1 MFEFITAGGFLMIPI
16 ILVSIVAMAII
27 VALFIAL
34 SSKKVIP
41 EGTTNAARKLALSG
55 RATPA
60 QINKLRES
68 SLLGRVLATGLENAH
83 LPRHSLKESIEE
95 SGRHVIHAMDRF
107 MTTLG
112 TIAAI
117 APLLG
122 LLGTV
127 VGMINVFSVITSQ
140 GVGSPTEL
148 AGGISQALITTAA
161 GITVAVPALIF
172 HRYFRGKIN
181 DYAIEMEKE
190 TMKLIDTINRK
201 APAPVSTST
210 PAPSTPQ
217 QAAAAQKQ
225 DPSAA
230 VKAAKERLLAQ
241 QKAQELQAK
250 GNAA

>member
-1 MFEFITAGGFLMIPI
+1 MFEYITAGGFLMVPI
-16 ILVSIVAMAII
+16 ILISITAMAIV
-27 VALFIAL
+27 VALFISL
-34 SSKKVIP
+34 NSRRVIP
-41 EGTTNAARKLALSG
+41 DGATNAARKLALSG

-68 SLLGRVLATGLENAH
+68 SLLGRVLATGLENSK
-83 LPRHSLKESIEE
+83 LPRHALKESIEE
-95 SGRHVIHAMDRF
+95 TGRHVIHSMDKY

-112 TIAAI
+112 TIAAV

-161 GITVAVPALIF
+161 GISVAVPALIF

-190 TMKLIDTINRK
+190 TMKLMDTINRK
-201 APAPVSTST
+201 TASASNAAVQ
-210 PAPSTPQ
+210 AAQQKLIAQQ
-217 QAAAAQKQ
+217 QAAKLQKEQ
-225 DPSAA
+225 GTR
-230 VKAAKERLLAQ
+230 V
-241 QKAQELQAK
+241 
-250 GNAA
+250 

>member
-1 MFEFITAGGFLMIPI
+1 MFEFITAGGMLIIPI
-16 ILVSIVAMAII
+16 ILISIVAMAII
-27 VALFIAL
+27 AALFL
-34 SSKKVIP
+34 SLNKRKVMP
-41 EGTTNAARKLALSG
+41 DGTTNAARKLAISG
-55 RATPA
+55 RTTPA
-60 QINKLRES
+60 QINKLRED
-68 SLLGRVLATGLENAH
+68 SLLGCVLATGLENAH

-95 SGRHVIHAMDRF
+95 TGRHVIHAMDKY

-161 GITVAVPALIF
+161 GISVAVPALIF

-201 APAPVSTST
+201 GAAS
-210 PAPSTPQ
+210 A
-217 QAAAAQKQ
+217 QA
-225 DPSAA
+225 PSAA
-230 VKAAKERLLAQ
+230 VLAAKKKLMAQ
-241 QKAQELQAK
+241 QKANAIAKQEAK
-250 GNAA
+250 GNLA

>member
-1 MFEFITAGGFLMIPI
+1 MFEFITAGGMLMIPI
-16 ILVSIVAMAII
+16 VLISILAMAII
-27 VALFIAL
+27 AALFISL
-34 SSKKVIP
+34 SKKKIIP
-41 EGTTNAARKLALSG
+41 DGVTNIARKLALSG
-55 RATPA
+55 RTTPA
-60 QINKLRES
+60 QINKLRED

-83 LPRHSLKESIEE
+83 LPRHVLRESIEE
-95 SGRHVIHAMDRF
+95 TGRHVIHAMDKY

-161 GITVAVPALIF
+161 GISIAVPALIF
-172 HRYFRGKIN
+172 HRYFRAKIN

-201 APAPVSTST
+201 GSNSVAGAPASASS
-210 PAPSTPQ
+210 APS
-217 QAAAAQKQ
+217 
-225 DPSAA
+225 PSAA
-230 VKAAKERLLAQ
+230 VQAAKQKLLEQ
-241 QKAQELQAK
+241 QQANARKQQAK
-250 GNAA
+250 GNLV

>member
-1 MFEFITAGGFLMIPI
+1 MFEFITAGGILMIPI
-16 ILVSIVAMAII
+16 ILISILAMAII
-27 VALFIAL
+27 GALFFSL
-34 SSKKVIP
+34 NKKKVMP
-41 EGTTNAARKLALSG
+41 DGTTNVARKLALSG
-55 RATPA
+55 RASPA

-95 SGRHVIHAMDRF
+95 TGRHVIHAMDKY
-107 MTTLG
+107 MTSLG
-112 TIAAI
+112 TIATI

-140 GVGSPTEL
+140 GVGNPTDL

-161 GITVAVPALIF
+161 GISVAVPALIF
-172 HRYFRGKIN
+172 HRYFRAKIN

-201 APAPVSTST
+201 VPNTMGASS
-210 PAPSTPQ
+210 SN
-217 QAAAAQKQ
+217 
-225 DPSAA
+225 PSAA
-230 VKAAKERLLAQ
+230 IQAAKQKLMAQ
-241 QKAQELQAK
+241 QQANARAQQAK
-250 GNAA
+250 GNLT

>member
-1 MFEFITAGGFLMIPI
+1 MFEFISAGGMLMVPI
-16 ILVSIVAMAII
+16 IIISILAMAII
-27 VALFIAL
+27 GALFFSL
-34 SSKKVIP
+34 SGRKVIP

-55 RATPA
+55 RASPA

-68 SLLGRVLATGLENAH
+68 SLLGQVLATGLESSH
-83 LPRHSLKESIEE
+83 LPRHALKENIEE
-95 SGRHVIHAMDRF
+95 TGRHVIHSMDKY

-161 GITVAVPALIF
+161 GISVAVPALIF

-201 APAPVSTST
+201 GTNATGGSSPR
-210 PAPSTPQ
+210 
-217 QAAAAQKQ
+217 
-225 DPSAA
+225 PSAA
-230 VKAAKERLLAQ
+230 VQAAKQKLMAQ
-241 QKAQELQAK
+241 QQANARAQQAK
-250 GNAA
+250 GNLA

>member
-1 MFEFITAGGFLMIPI
+1 MFEFISAGGILMIPI
-16 ILVSIVAMAII
+16 IIISILAMAII
-27 VALFIAL
+27 GALFFSL

-55 RATPA
+55 RILPA
-60 QINKLRES
+60 QIAKLRES
-68 SLLGRVLATGLENAH
+68 SLLGRVLATGLENINA
-83 LPRHSLKESIEE
+83 PRHVLKESVEE
-95 SGRHVIHAMDRF
+95 TGRHVIHAMDKY

-112 TIAAI
+112 TIAAV

-161 GITVAVPALIF
+161 GISVAVPALIF
-172 HRYFRGKIN
+172 HRYFRSKIN

-190 TMKLIDTINRK
+190 TMKLINTINRK
-201 APAPVSTST
+201 T
-210 PAPSTPQ
+210 
-217 QAAAAQKQ
+217 AASVAN
-225 DPSAA
+225 PSAA
-230 VKAAKERLLAQ
+230 VQAAKQKLMAQ
-241 QKAQELQAK
+241 QQANARQQQAK
-250 GNAA
+250 GNLA

>member
-1 MFEFITAGGFLMIPI
+1 MFEFITAGGLLIIPI
-16 ILVSIVAMAII
+16 ILISIVAMAII
-27 VALFIAL
+27 AALFL
-34 SSKKVIP
+34 SLNDRKVMP
-41 EGTTNAARKLALSG
+41 DGTTNAARKLAISG
-55 RATPA
+55 RTTPA
-60 QINKLRES
+60 QINKLRED
-68 SLLGRVLATGLENAH
+68 SLLGHVLATGLENAH
-83 LPRHSLKESIEE
+83 LPRHVLKESIEE
-95 SGRHVIHAMDRF
+95 TGRHVIHAMEKY

-161 GITVAVPALIF
+161 GISVAVPALIF

-201 APAPVSTST
+201 GAT
-210 PAPSTPQ
+210 P
-217 QAAAAQKQ
+217 AAAQH
-225 DPSAA
+225 PSAA
-230 VKAAKERLLAQ
+230 VQAAKQKLMAQ
-241 QKAQELQAK
+241 QKANAMAKQEAK
-250 GNAA
+250 GNLA

>member
-1 MFEFITAGGFLMIPI
+1 MFEFITAGGMLMIPI
-16 ILVSIVAMAII
+16 ILISILAMAII
-27 VALFIAL
+27 AALFISL
-34 SSKKVIP
+34 NDKKVIP
-41 EGTTNAARKLALSG
+41 DGTTNVARKLAISG

-60 QINKLRES
+60 QINKLREN

-83 LPRHSLKESIEE
+83 LPRHVLKESIEE
-95 SGRHVIHAMDRF
+95 TGRHVIHAMDKY

-127 VGMINVFSVITSQ
+127 VGMIGVFSVITTQ

-161 GITVAVPALIF
+161 GISVAVPALIF
-172 HRYFRGKIN
+172 HRFFRAKIN
-181 DYAIEMEKE
+181 GYAIEMEKE

-201 APAPVSTST
+201 PAASGTNSNGAVQ
-210 PAPSTPQ
+210 AAKQKLMAQQ
-217 QAAAAQKQ
+217 QANA
-225 DPSAA
+225 
-230 VKAAKERLLAQ
+230 RAQ
-241 QKAQELQAK
+241 QQAK
-250 GNAA
+250 GNLA

>member
-1 MFEFITAGGFLMIPI
+1 MFEFITAGGMLMIPI
-16 ILVSIVAMAII
+16 ILISILTMAIVA
-27 VALFIAL
+27 ALFISL
-34 SSKKVIP
+34 NNKKVIP
-41 EGTTNAARKLALSG
+41 DGTTNAARKLAISG

-83 LPRHSLKESIEE
+83 LPRHVLKESIEE
-95 SGRHVIHAMDRF
+95 TGRHVIHAMDKY

-127 VGMINVFSVITSQ
+127 VGMISVFSVITSQ

-161 GITVAVPALIF
+161 GISVAVPALIF
-172 HRYFRGKIN
+172 HRYFRAKIN
-181 DYAIEMEKE
+181 GYAIEMEKE

-201 APAPVSTST
+201 PAVSGANST
-210 PAPSTPQ
+210 AAVQAAKQKLMAQQ
-217 QAAAAQKQ
+217 QANA
-225 DPSAA
+225 
-230 VKAAKERLLAQ
+230 RAQ
-241 QKAQELQAK
+241 QQAK
-250 GNAA
+250 GNLA

>member
-1 MFEFITAGGFLMIPI
+1 MFEFITAGGILMIPI
-16 ILVSIVAMAII
+16 ILISILAMAII
-27 VALFIAL
+27 GALFFSL
-34 SSKKVIP
+34 SEKKVMP
-41 EGTTNAARKLALSG
+41 DGTTNAARKLALSG
-55 RATPA
+55 RPSPA
-60 QINKLRES
+60 QINKLREN

-95 SGRHVIHAMDRF
+95 TGRHVIHAMDKY

-140 GVGSPTEL
+140 GVGSPTDL

-161 GITVAVPALIF
+161 GISVAVPALIF

-201 APAPVSTST
+201 VPNAMGASSTN
-210 PAPSTPQ
+210 
-217 QAAAAQKQ
+217 
-225 DPSAA
+225 PSAA
-230 VKAAKERLLAQ
+230 VQAAKQKLIAQ
-241 QKAQELQAK
+241 QQANARAQQAK
-250 GNAA
+250 GNLT

>member
-1 MFEFITAGGFLMIPI
+1 MFEFIIAGGALIVPI
-16 ILVSIVAMAII
+16 ILISIVAMAII
-27 VALFIAL
+27 AALFISL
-34 SSKKVIP
+34 NSKKVMP
-41 EGTTNAARKLALSG
+41 EGTTNMARKLAISG
-55 RATPA
+55 RTNPA
-60 QINKLRES
+60 QINKLREG

-83 LPRHSLKESIEE
+83 LPRHALKESIEE
-95 SGRHVIHAMDRF
+95 TGRHVIHAMDKY

-161 GITVAVPALIF
+161 GISVAVPALIF

-201 APAPVSTST
+201 GANSVAPATGVASQNPN
-210 PAPSTPQ
+210 
-217 QAAAAQKQ
+217 
-225 DPSAA
+225 AA
-230 VKAAKERLLAQ
+230 VLAAKQKLLAQ
-241 QKAQELQAK
+241 QQANARAKQAK